1 MNYKKIL
8 SLTGLIVFIYL
19 LWNIGWLKLI
29 QSFINLNL
37 KILFIALILGVFV
50 LFMCVKKWF
59 EILKLQNIYVNYFK
73 LFKISLIGIYYSY
86 ITPSKS
92 GGILRS
98 LYLKGH
104 CNKSLAVC
112 SSSFFIEKIFDIL
125 VIVPLALLG
134 CFFLIDFIQNI
145 YLYLLIFIICFF
157 LLLYFFY
164 SKKRSKW
171 FFRFFYIH
179 FIPNKLKDKIKE
191 FFDEFY
197 SNLPPFKKC
206 LKPIIFS
213 FLYWIGNYSF
223 AYLIGVAL
231 GLKMSY
237 LIFIS
242 VFPLGTII
250 GLLPI
255 SIAGLG
261 IRELSLIFFMSK
273 FGINPDIIVLTSLI
287 SMFFLGIIPA
297 IFGFFISLRWK
308 K

>member
-98 LYLKGH
+98 LYLKDH

-134 CFFLIDFIQNI
+134 C
-145 YLYLLIFIICFF
+145 
-157 LLLYFFY
+157 
-164 SKKRSKW
+164 
-171 FFRFFYIH
+171 FFYIH